1 MMNRFTYF
9 VLTLGVAFTLS
20 CERRE
25 LESMEEQ
32 DCALVPCTEELRWVT
47 VKVTDRSGQPV
58 ALDKVK
64 VIRQSDGKDL
74 TRTYPREEWQVFRKL
89 GSYAITGDLDEK
101 HIPQFKRT
109 KLRFQ
114 GYVGNREVVKAD
126 YVVTFD
132 CCHISLV
139 SGELELTVR

>member
-1 MMNRFTYF
+1 
-9 VLTLGVAFTLS
+9 
-20 CERRE
+20 
-25 LESMEEQ
+25 MEEQ
-32 DCALVPCTEELRWVT
+32 DCTSMACTKELRWVT
-47 VKVTDRSGQPV
+47 VKVTDRSGQPA

-64 VIRQSDGKDL
+64 VTRQSDGKDL

-101 HIPQFKRT
+101 YIPRFKRT

-114 GYVGNREVVKAD
+114 GYVGNREVVNAE

-139 SGELELTVR
+139 SGETKLTVK